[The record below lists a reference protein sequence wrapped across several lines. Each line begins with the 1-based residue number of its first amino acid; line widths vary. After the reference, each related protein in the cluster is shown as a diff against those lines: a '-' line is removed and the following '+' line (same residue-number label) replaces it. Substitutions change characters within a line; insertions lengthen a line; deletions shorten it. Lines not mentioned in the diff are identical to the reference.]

1 MSGTLLRVGGWMG
14 INNVDDPSALQPD
27 ERGVLQLV
35 EANDVNIDNGLA
47 LASRD
52 GTILKAT
59 LTKTHSL
66 WSNNTVCFVMDNG
79 SLKRMLADYSTVT
92 LKTGLDANAKMSY
105 ADSKS
110 GRIYMSN
117 GIWIGYY
124 QDGTVSDLVE
134 PTDTYKKKMPAGR
147 YLCYHKGHLYVAIE
161 KFVYVSDGLKYN
173 QYDVRTGFFV
183 MNGPV
188 IMMAPVDDGIYI
200 ADGSVYFVSGAT
212 HHSFLRKEICSC
224 NAIPNSQAEVSLSLV
239 GDGTP
244 GTGVLFWTEEGAYL
258 GTSGG
263 NATNMTNDRYR
274 PMSGFWSSAVVRQQD
289 NYYQYITTIQ
299 S

>member
-1 MSGTLLRVGGWMG
+1 MQSTLLRMDGLMG
-14 INNVDDPSALQPD
+14 INNVLDPSELQPD
-27 ERGVLQLV
+27 KYGIIELV
-35 EANDVNIDNGLA
+35 EANDVNIDNRLS
-47 LASRD
+47 LTSRD

-66 WSNNTVCFVMDNG
+66 WANSTICFVMDNG
-79 SLKRMLADYSTVT
+79 SLKQILTDYSFVV
-92 LKTGLDANAKMSY
+92 LKTGLDPNAKMSY
-105 ADSKS
+105 ADAKN
-110 GRIYMSN
+110 GKVYMSN
-117 GIWIGYY
+117 GLWIGYY
-124 QDGTVSDLVE
+124 SDGTVSDLAA
-134 PTDTYKKKMPAGR
+134 PTDTYKNKMPAGR
-147 YLCYHKGHLYVAIE
+147 YLCYHKGHLYVAVE

-188 IMMAPVDDGIYI
+188 IMMAAVDDGIYI
-200 ADGSVYFVSGAT
+200 ADGSVYFLSGAT
-212 HHSFLRKEICSC
+212 HHTFDRRKVCNS
-224 NAIPNSQAEVSLSLV
+224 NAIPNSQAEVSLSRI

-258 GTSGG
+258 GVSGG
-263 NATNMTNDRYR
+263 NATNMTNDRYH